1 MTFDRCQEKNACLAA
16 LRLIGRERE
25 RQTLSITFLPWHSL
39 GSDRRK
45 SSILPNLSA
54 KRPEFVMAEVRHTT
68 RTP

>member
-1 MTFDRCQEKNACLAA
+1 MTLDRRQENACLAA
-16 LRLIGRERE
+16 LRLIGRGE

-45 SSILPNLSA
+45 SSILPNLSVT
-54 KRPEFVMAEVRHTT
+54 RPEFVMAEVRHTT